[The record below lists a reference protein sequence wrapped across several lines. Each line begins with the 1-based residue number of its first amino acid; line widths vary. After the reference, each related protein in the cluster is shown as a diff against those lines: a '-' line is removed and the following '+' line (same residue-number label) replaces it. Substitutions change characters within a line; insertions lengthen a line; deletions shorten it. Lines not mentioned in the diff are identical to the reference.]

1 MAILGSIRKR
11 SGLAVTFVGV
21 AILAFIIGDFVRKDH
36 RGHKSIIGEVAGEEI
51 TYKEFELK
59 VEENINF
66 TKQGMGKENLSNEEI
81 FSVRENTW
89 TQMVNDIIMNKQ
101 YDALGLSI
109 SEAEMTDLIQGKNP
123 HRFIVQNFTNPETGQ
138 FDHNLV
144 VNFLQTLD
152 QREPAVRKQM
162 ENLITL
168 IKADRLTQKFNTLVG
183 KAYYVPKAF
192 AQRDY
197 QFKNQKASFLM
208 VSQSFSNVSDSAV
221 KVDDKDL
228 KAYYDK
234 NVNNFDQN
242 RSCDIDYVVFE
253 VTPSA
258 EDRAAI
264 ARQVDQL
271 FKEFA
276 TATDIPSFV
285 NNNSDEKYD
294 STFKKKGQLPMSI
307 DSILFNGSVGALAGP
322 WEENGFLNIAR
333 LMDVQSR
340 PDSLKASHILIA
352 YKGAYGADEKIK
364 RSKEAAKKTAD
375 SLVAVVKADATKLA
389 SLAVTLSSDP
399 SAAKNS
405 GDLGWFPDGQM
416 VPAFNNAVLNNPV
429 NTVLAVETPFGY
441 HVIKVT
447 GKTAPIKKVKVA
459 IVKRELAPSNQ
470 TIQTIFSK
478 ASQFAGQNRTAD
490 AFEKAIAAQ
499 GLNKRTKEYIAPMD
513 ATIPGLK
520 SPRELIRWAFSEDV
534 KVGDVSDAK
543 DVDGSFVV
551 AALKTV
557 REKGIAPFEQVKELI
572 KPNVMREKK
581 VKLLAD
587 KMTALKAVSIEDYA
601 SKLQAKVDTL
611 NDITFSAF
619 NIPMVGREPKVLG
632 RVFSLNNGELSS
644 PIEGSNFAVVVKLN
658 KIDDSPSRD
667 NFMIEQK
674 QAENAFL
681 SRASSSISKVLEK
694 AAEVQDNR
702 VLFY

>member
-11 SGLAVTFVGV
+11 SGIAVTFVGV

-36 RGHKSIIGEVAGEEI
+36 SHKSVIGEVAGEEI

-66 TKQGMGKENLSNEEI
+66 TKQGLGKENLSNDEI

-89 TQMVNDIIMNKQ
+89 TQMVNDMIMNKQ
-101 YDALGLSI
+101 YESLGLSI

-123 HRFIVQNFTNPETGQ
+123 HRFIVQNFTDPETGQ
-138 FDHNLV
+138 FNHDLV

-152 QREPAVRKQM
+152 QREPEVRKQM

-168 IKADRLTQKFNTLVG
+168 IKADRLTQKYNALVG

-208 VSQSFSNVSDSAV
+208 VSQSFSMISDSAV

-242 RSCDIDYVVFE
+242 RSCDIDYVVFD

-264 ARQVDQL
+264 AREIDQL
-271 FKEFA
+271 FKEF
-276 TATDIPSFV
+276 TATTDVSSFV
-285 NNNSDEKYD
+285 NFNSDEKYD
-294 STFKKKGQLPMSI
+294 STFKKKGQLPMAI
-307 DSILFNGSVGALAGP
+307 DSVMFNGAIGAMADP
-322 WEENGFLNIAR
+322 WEENGTLNIAR

-352 YKGAYGADEKIK
+352 YKGAYGADQKVK

-375 SLVAVVKADATKLA
+375 SLVSVIKADATKLA
-389 SLAVTLSSDP
+389 ALAPTLSNDP
-399 SAAKNS
+399 SASKNS

-429 NTVLAVETPFGY
+429 NSVVAVESPFGY

-447 GKTAPIKKVKVA
+447 GKTVPSKKVKVA
-459 IVKRELAPSNQ
+459 IVKREIAPSNQ
-470 TIQTIFSK
+470 TIQAAYNK
-478 ASQFAGQNRTAD
+478 AAQFAGQNRTAET
-490 AFEKAIAAQ
+490 FEKAIAAQ

-520 SPRELIRWAFSEDV
+520 SPRELIRWAFGEDV
-534 KVGDVSDAK
+534 KVGDVSDVK

-551 AALKTV
+551 ATLKVV

-587 KMTALKAVSIEDYA
+587 KMIALKAASIEDYA

-658 KIDDSPSRD
+658 KIDETPARD

-674 QAENAFL
+674 QAENAFY
-681 SRASSSISKVLEK
+681 SRASTSISKALEK
-694 AAEVQDNR
+694 AADIKDNR

>member
-11 SGLAVTFVGV
+11 SGIAVTFVGV

-36 RGHKSIIGEVAGEEI
+36 SHKSVIGEVAGEEI

-66 TKQGMGKENLSNEEI
+66 TKQGLGKENLSNDEI

-89 TQMVNDIIMNKQ
+89 TQMVNDMIMNKQ
-101 YDALGLSI
+101 YESLGLSI

-123 HRFIVQNFTNPETGQ
+123 HRFIVQNFTDPETGQ
-138 FDHNLV
+138 FNHDLV

-152 QREPAVRKQM
+152 QREPEVRKQM

-168 IKADRLTQKFNTLVG
+168 IKADRLTQKYNALVG

-208 VSQSFSNVSDSAV
+208 VSQSFSMISDSAV

-242 RSCDIDYVVFE
+242 RSCDIDYVVFD

-264 ARQVDQL
+264 AREIDQL
-271 FKEFA
+271 FKEF
-276 TATDIPSFV
+276 TATTDVSSFV
-285 NNNSDEKYD
+285 NFNSDEKYD
-294 STFKKKGQLPMSI
+294 STFKKKGQLPMAI
-307 DSILFNGSVGALAGP
+307 DSVMFNGAIGAMAGP
-322 WEENGFLNIAR
+322 WEENGTLNIAS

-340 PDSLKASHILIA
+340 PDSLKARHILIA
-352 YKGAYGADEKIK
+352 YKGAYGADQKVK

-375 SLVAVVKADATKLA
+375 SLVSVIKADATKLA
-389 SLAVTLSSDP
+389 ALAPTLSNDP
-399 SAAKNS
+399 SASKNS

-429 NTVLAVETPFGY
+429 NSVVAVESPFGY

-447 GKTAPIKKVKVA
+447 GKTVPSKKVKVA
-459 IVKRELAPSNQ
+459 IVKREIAPSNQ
-470 TIQTIFSK
+470 TIQAAYNK
-478 ASQFAGQNRTAD
+478 AAQFAGQNRTAE

-520 SPRELIRWAFSEDV
+520 SPRELIRWAFGEDV
-534 KVGDVSDAK
+534 KVGDVSDVK

-551 AALKTV
+551 ATLKVV

-587 KMTALKAVSIEDYA
+587 KMIALKAASIEDYA

-658 KIDDSPSRD
+658 KIDETPARD

-674 QAENAFL
+674 QAENAFY
-681 SRASSSISKVLEK
+681 SRASTSISKALEK
-694 AAEVQDNR
+694 AADIKDNR

>member
-11 SGLAVTFVGV
+11 SGVAVTFVGV

-36 RGHKSIIGEVAGEEI
+36 SHKSVIGEVAGEEI

-66 TKQGMGKENLSNEEI
+66 TKQGLGKENLSNDEI

-89 TQMVNDIIMNKQ
+89 TQMVNDMIMNKQ
-101 YDALGLSI
+101 YESLGLSI

-123 HRFIVQNFTNPETGQ
+123 HRFIVQNFTDPETGQ
-138 FDHNLV
+138 FNHDLV

-152 QREPAVRKQM
+152 QREPEVRKQM

-168 IKADRLTQKFNTLVG
+168 IKADRLTQKYNALVG

-208 VSQSFSNVSDSAV
+208 VSQSFSMISDSAV

-242 RSCDIDYVVFE
+242 RSCDIDYVVFD

-264 ARQVDQL
+264 AREIDQL
-271 FKEFA
+271 FKEF
-276 TATDIPSFV
+276 TATTDVSSFV
-285 NNNSDEKYD
+285 NFNSDEKYD
-294 STFKKKGQLPMSI
+294 STFKKKGQLPMAI
-307 DSILFNGSVGALAGP
+307 DSVMFNGAIGAMAGP
-322 WEENGFLNIAR
+322 WEENGTLNIAR

-352 YKGAYGADEKIK
+352 YKGAYGADQKVK

-375 SLVAVVKADATKLA
+375 SLVSVIKADATKLA
-389 SLAVTLSSDP
+389 ALAPTLSNDP
-399 SAAKNS
+399 SASKNS

-429 NTVLAVETPFGY
+429 NSVVPVESPFGY

-447 GKTAPIKKVKVA
+447 GKTVPSKKVKVA
-459 IVKRELAPSNQ
+459 IVKREIAPSNQ
-470 TIQTIFSK
+470 TIQAAYNK
-478 ASQFAGQNRTAD
+478 AAQFAGQNRTAET
-490 AFEKAIAAQ
+490 FEKAIAAQ

-520 SPRELIRWAFSEDV
+520 SPRELIRWAFGEDV
-534 KVGDVSDAK
+534 KVGDVSDVK

-551 AALKTV
+551 ATLKVV

-587 KMTALKAVSIEDYA
+587 KMIALKAASIEDYA

-658 KIDDSPSRD
+658 KIDETPARD

-674 QAENAFL
+674 QAENAFY
-681 SRASSSISKVLEK
+681 SRASTSISKALEK
-694 AAEVQDNR
+694 AADIKDNR